1 MAAARNLLAN
11 AGVKGHD
18 GAPLTEAMA
27 FGLAGGMGFL
37 YGVFEYDGTP
47 TMTIVGRN
55 RSMPDSFLE
64 PLFDLAGVEVRIS
77 VTSGTAKTRRELDR
91 LLDEE
96 APAICTVG
104 AGWLD

>member
-1 MAAARNLLAN
+1 
-11 AGVKGHD
+11 
-18 GAPLTEAMA
+18 
-27 FGLAGGMGFL
+27 
-37 YGVFEYDGTP
+37 
-47 TMTIVGRN
+47 
-55 RSMPDSFLE
+55 MPDSFLE

-77 VTSGTAKTRRELDR
+77 VTSGPAKARRELDR

>member
-1 MAAARNLLAN
+1 VAAARNLLAN

-18 GAPLTEAMA
+18 GAP
-27 FGLAGGMGFL
+27 
-37 YGVFEYDGTP
+37 FEYDGTP

-77 VTSGTAKTRRELDR
+77 VTSGPAKARRELDR